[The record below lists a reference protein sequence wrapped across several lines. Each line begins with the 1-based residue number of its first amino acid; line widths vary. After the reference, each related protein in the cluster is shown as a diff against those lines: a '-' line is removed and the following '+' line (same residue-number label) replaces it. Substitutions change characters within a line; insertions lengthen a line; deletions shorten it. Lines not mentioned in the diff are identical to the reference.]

1 VLFGRAFDFIL
12 TFQVKGARRGS
23 NETVRH
29 LQHDLCSGTRHALRD
44 CRSLNPISLTQRQ
57 HFFAR

>member
-12 TFQVKGARRGS
+12 TFQVKGARCGS

-29 LQHDLCSGTRHALRD
+29 LQHDLCPGTRYTLRD
-44 CRSLNPISLTQRQ
+44 RRPLNTIPLTQRQ

>member
-23 NETVRH
+23 NETVGH
-29 LQHDLCSGTRHALRD
+29 LQHDLCPCTRRTLRD
-44 CRSLNPISLTQRQ
+44 RRSLDAISFAQRQ